1 MGVFAPQCRV
11 LLEIGSVFC
20 MVGFR
25 EIAWSVFCLSAHFM
39 TTKLPQ
45 GFFLLW
51 LIFFVVAT
59 AKYLLL

>member
-20 MVGFR
+20 IVGFR

-39 TTKLPQ
+39 TTKLAQ
-45 GFFLLW
+45 GYFFAMVN
-51 LIFFVVAT
+51 FFVVAS
-59 AKYLLL
+59 A